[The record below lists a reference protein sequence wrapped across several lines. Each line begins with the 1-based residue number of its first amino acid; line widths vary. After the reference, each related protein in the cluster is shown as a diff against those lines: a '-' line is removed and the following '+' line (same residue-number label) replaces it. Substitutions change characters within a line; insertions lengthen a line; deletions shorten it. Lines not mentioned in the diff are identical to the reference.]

1 MGWLLIRSTSREPT
15 SRHVLGDWHPARP
28 TSRVSPG
35 GWRQSESQTWRH
47 VQSEATSGVKRPFRH
62 NQPCLRRPRLRQVTH
77 EKIARP
83 VESNCCGYASAGGVR
98 AHGVIWS
105 RASMREPKRVMQH
118 LRPMRHSL
126 RCGCTP
132 QLTGAVSVTRF
143 TQMPVG
149 QLNVVG
155 PHHA

>member
-1 MGWLLIRSTSREPT
+1 
-15 SRHVLGDWHPARP
+15 
-28 TSRVSPG
+28 
-35 GWRQSESQTWRH
+35 
-47 VQSEATSGVKRPFRH
+47 
-62 NQPCLRRPRLRQVTH
+62 
-77 EKIARP
+77 
-83 VESNCCGYASAGGVR
+83 
-98 AHGVIWS
+98 
-105 RASMREPKRVMQH
+105 MREPKRVMQH